1 MEVISPLSAL
11 VVILHTDRGRGGGGD
26 VKTKKKLVPPPLLL
40 LLLLLFLLHKG
51 LRPFEVG
58 DGKLK

>member
-1 MEVISPLSAL
+1 MEVISPLSML
-11 VVILHTDRGRGGGGD
+11 VVILHTDRGPGGGG

-40 LLLLLFLLHKG
+40 SLLLLFLVHKG